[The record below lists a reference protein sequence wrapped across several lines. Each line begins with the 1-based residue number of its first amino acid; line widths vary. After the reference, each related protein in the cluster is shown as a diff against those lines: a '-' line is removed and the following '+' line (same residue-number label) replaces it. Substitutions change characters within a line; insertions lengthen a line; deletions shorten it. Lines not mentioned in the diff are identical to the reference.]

1 MTPQA
6 LLHLLRLASPA
17 LPIGGYAYSQGLEQA
32 VQAGVVTSEESLC
45 GWLEGL
51 ACSGLATLDL
61 PMLVRMHRAW
71 AMADEAAALAL
82 ALALDG
88 ELMAWRDCAEARL
101 EERQMGGALA
111 GILAESGLE
120 AAKVLA
126 VSGQATYLGA
136 FALACAAWA
145 IPERDGL
152 LAFAFSWAE
161 NQVTAGVKL
170 IPLGQKAGQRVLA
183 RLMDPLEKA
192 VDMALKHSGE
202 ALCSS
207 TPGRS
212 LAQLLHAGQHA
223 RMFRS

>member
-1 MTPQA
+1 MTSLA
-6 LLHLLRLASPA
+6 LLRLLRLASPA

-32 VQAGVVTSEESLC
+32 VQVGRVDSEDSLC

-51 ACSGLATLDL
+51 LHCGLATLDL
-61 PMLVRMHRAW
+61 PMLARMHRAW
-71 AMADEAAALAL
+71 TAGDEAAACAL
-82 ALALDG
+82 G
-88 ELMAWRDCAEARL
+88 RELIAWRDCAEARL

-111 GILAESGLE
+111 RILAESGVE
-120 AAKVLA
+120 AAEALVY
-126 VSGQATYLGA
+126 GGPATYLGA
-136 FALACAAWA
+136 FALAMSAWS
-145 IPERDGL
+145 IPEREGL

-183 RLMDPLEKA
+183 RMIDPIAHA
-192 VDMALKHSGE
+192 VDIALEHPDDM
-202 ALCSS
+202 LLSS
-207 TPGRS
+207 TPGRG

>member
-32 VQAGVVTSEESLC
+32 VQAGTVDSEESLC
-45 GWLEGL
+45 VWLEGL
-51 ACSGLATLDL
+51 ARFGLATLDL
-61 PMLVRMHRAW
+61 PMLAGMHRAW
-71 AMADEAAALAL
+71 TTGDEAAAHAL
-82 ALALDG
+82 SQ
-88 ELMAWRDCAEARL
+88 ELLAWRDCAEARL

-120 AAKVLA
+120 AAKALA

-136 FALACAAWA
+136 FTLACAAWA

-183 RLMDPLEKA
+183 RLMSSIEKA
-192 VDMALKHSGE
+192 VEIALEQPVGM
-202 ALCSS
+202 LCSS

-212 LAQLLHAGQHA
+212 LAQLLHAGQDA